1 MDQQQAGRTI
11 RVVVAAPFK
20 EIVGIHEKV
29 SEYADEL
36 DVCGVVSS
44 AGAVAE
50 QTRVLQPDVLVLSE
64 DLGIVPA
71 DAAAALAQTAPA
83 TKLVVLVS
91 SRDTLPPGAA
101 AAVLRLDASAG
112 ELRAAIM
119 LAAGRLRNQTAPPAH
134 SRAWSSGSEP
144 SRWFWEDA
152 DVDAAAQPEPS
163 TEQAEPGGL
172 TAGSAP
178 APPTREASA
187 WPPPWL
193 QIASETEGAAQ
204 VDVPAPPAADPG
216 SPAFPAFLDTDA
228 VAGAADD
235 AVDTPAPDATVTQL
249 PPDEDAPAA
258 PSTRWRGRGK
268 RAAAEA
274 EDVAAESP
282 LIEPADVAA
291 TAPPPAEVEGEADA
305 VAEADAAPEAEA
317 PSVPDQPAMAAE
329 LLAPVAPASDAP
341 VDAPDAV
348 EAPEPEE
355 EALIEQPRKR
365 VRRPG
370 RTKADT
376 VLVFSGKGGV
386 GKSVIATNLAVALSA
401 RGVKVALID
410 LNLQYGDVG
419 VLLHV
424 ESHPT
429 SIESLAQ
436 QGEQIDRDY
445 LDEVMATGPEDVRV
459 LLAPAS
465 PEFADLVT
473 AASLRAILRELSRG
487 FDYVIVDSP
496 AHIEERVLEVM
507 EVADQILVVSSFN
520 ITSVKDTK
528 VTLKL
533 LQSLGIER
541 DRIAVVLNQTHPK
554 VGFPR
559 EEIEKSLRR
568 EVLAHLPYDARID
581 ESIDNGRPAV
591 IGEPRSE
598 FIKQLRVVVDFLTP
612 EEGAAVDAGSADQ
625 VRDRASKR
633 RLFGR

>member
-1 MDQQQAGRTI
+1 MDQQPARQAI
-11 RVVVAAPFK
+11 RVVVGAPFK
-20 EIVGIHEKV
+20 EIVGIHERM

-44 AGAVAE
+44 ATSVAE
-50 QTRVLQPDVLVLSE
+50 QTRILQPDVLVLSE
-64 DLGIVPA
+64 NLGVGLA
-71 DAAAALAQTAPA
+71 DAATRLAATSAN
-83 TKLVVLVS
+83 TKLVALVS
-91 SRDTLPPGAA
+91 NRDRVPSGAA
-101 AAVLRLDASAG
+101 DAVLRLDASAG

-119 LAAGRLRNQTAPPAH
+119 LAAGRLRGQTAPPAH
-134 SRAWSSGSEP
+134 SRAGTAGAESSH
-144 SRWFWEDA
+144 WFWEDPA
-152 DVDAAAQPEPS
+152 EPVTPQPEPGAD
-163 TEQAEPGGL
+163 QAAL
-172 TAGSAP
+172 LDQAP
-178 APPTREASA
+178 AAVPAGAEATS

-193 QIASETEGAAQ
+193 RLASEEAESPESPESPDG
-204 VDVPAPPAADPG
+204 PAPPAA
-216 SPAFPAFLDTDA
+216 
-228 VAGAADD
+228 
-235 AVDTPAPDATVTQL
+235 
-249 PPDEDAPAA
+249 AA
-258 PSTRWRGRGK
+258 PSPVPFPTFARP
-268 RAAAEA
+268 AEA
-274 EDVAAESP
+274 S
-282 LIEPADVAA
+282 
-291 TAPPPAEVEGEADA
+291 PAEPESAIPDAPVVAEPVIDVPA
-305 VAEADAAPEAEA
+305 VAE
-317 PSVPDQPAMAAE
+317 
-329 LLAPVAPASDAP
+329 
-341 VDAPDAV
+341 
-348 EAPEPEE
+348 PEPE
-355 EALIEQPRKR
+355 ALLEQPRKR

-386 GKSVIATNLAVALSA
+386 GKSVLATNLAVALSQ
-401 RGVKVALID
+401 RGAKVALID
-410 LNLQYGDVG
+410 LDLQYGDVG

-436 QGEQIDRDY
+436 QGEQVDRDY
-445 LDEVMATGPEDVRV
+445 LDEVMAAGPEDVRV

-473 AASLRAILRELSRG
+473 AASIRAILRELSRG
-487 FDYVIVDSP
+487 YDYVIVDSP

-568 EVLAHLPYDARID
+568 EVLTHLPYDARID

-598 FIKQLRVVVDFLTP
+598 FSRQLKVVVDFLTP
-612 EEGAAVDAGSADQ
+612 DEAATEDRGADQ
-625 VRDRASKR
+625 VRDRASRR

>member
-1 MDQQQAGRTI
+1 MDEQQAGRTI
-11 RVVVAAPFK
+11 RVVVAAPFR

-44 AGAVAE
+44 SGVVAE

-64 DLGIVPA
+64 NLGLDPA
-71 DAAAALAQTAPA
+71 DAAAGLAETAPN

-163 TEQAEPGGL
+163 TEQGEPGEL

-178 APPTREASA
+178 APPAKEASA

-193 QIASETEGAAQ
+193 QIASEPEEAEQ
-204 VDVPAPPAADPG
+204 DDLPAPPAT
-216 SPAFPAFLDTDA
+216 SPR
-228 VAGAADD
+228 
-235 AVDTPAPDATVTQL
+235 
-249 PPDEDAPAA
+249 
-258 PSTRWRGRGK
+258 SRGRGR
-268 RAAAEA
+268 RAAAEPV
-274 EDVAAESP
+274 EDAAESLP
-282 LIEPADVAA
+282 TEPTDLAGAVL
-291 TAPPPAEVEGEADA
+291 PPAEA
-305 VAEADAAPEAEA
+305 EAEA
-317 PSVPDQPAMAAE
+317 EAGAPASVPDEPTTAADPQAE
-329 LLAPVAPASDAP
+329 LLAPVAPAPDAL
-341 VDAPDAV
+341 VDAPTAAEV
-348 EAPEPEE
+348 PEAEE

-436 QGEQIDRDY
+436 QGEQVDRDY

-487 FDYVIVDSP
+487 YDYVIVDSP

-541 DRIAVVLNQTHPK
+541 DRIAVVLNQIHPK

-581 ESIDNGRPAV
+581 ESIDNGRPAM

-598 FIKQLRVVVDFLTP
+598 FSKQLRVVVDFLTP
-612 EEGAAVDAGSADQ
+612 EEGAAAGDADQ
-625 VRDRASKR
+625 APDRASKR

>member
-1 MDQQQAGRTI
+1 
-11 RVVVAAPFK
+11 V
-20 EIVGIHEKV
+20 
-29 SEYADEL
+29 
-36 DVCGVVSS
+36 
-44 AGAVAE
+44 
-50 QTRVLQPDVLVLSE
+50 
-64 DLGIVPA
+64 
-71 DAAAALAQTAPA
+71 
-83 TKLVVLVS
+83 
-91 SRDTLPPGAA
+91 
-101 AAVLRLDASAG
+101 
-112 ELRAAIM
+112 
-119 LAAGRLRNQTAPPAH
+119 
-134 SRAWSSGSEP
+134 
-144 SRWFWEDA
+144 
-152 DVDAAAQPEPS
+152 
-163 TEQAEPGGL
+163 
-172 TAGSAP
+172 AP
-178 APPTREASA
+178 AP
-187 WPPPWL
+187 
-193 QIASETEGAAQ
+193 
-204 VDVPAPPAADPG
+204 
-216 SPAFPAFLDTDA
+216 
-228 VAGAADD
+228 
-235 AVDTPAPDATVTQL
+235 
-249 PPDEDAPAA
+249 
-258 PSTRWRGRGK
+258 
-268 RAAAEA
+268 
-274 EDVAAESP
+274 
-282 LIEPADVAA
+282 
-291 TAPPPAEVEGEADA
+291 
-305 VAEADAAPEAEA
+305 
-317 PSVPDQPAMAAE
+317 
-329 LLAPVAPASDAP
+329 DAP
-341 VDAPDAV
+341 VDAPAAV

-419 VLLHV
+419 VLLHA

-436 QGEQIDRDY
+436 QGEQVDREY
-445 LDEVMATGPEDVRV
+445 LDEVMATGPEDVRI

-487 FDYVIVDSP
+487 YDYVIVDSP

-541 DRIAVVLNQTHPK
+541 DRIAVVLNQVHPK

-568 EVLAHLPYDARID
+568 EVLAHLPYDVRID

-598 FIKQLRVVVDFLTP
+598 FSKQLRVVVDFLTP
-612 EEGAAVDAGSADQ
+612 EEGAAVDAVGADQ

>member
-1 MDQQQAGRTI
+1 MDQQQAGRAI
-11 RVVVAAPFK
+11 RVVVAAPFT
-20 EIVGIHEKV
+20 EIVGIHEKM
-29 SEYADEL
+29 SEYGDEL

-44 AGAVAE
+44 SGVVAE

-64 DLGIVPA
+64 NLGIDPA
-71 DAAAALAQTAPA
+71 DAAATLAAGAPA

-91 SRDTLPPGAA
+91 SRETLPAGAA

-134 SRAWSSGSEP
+134 SRAWRSGSEP
-144 SRWFWEDA
+144 SRWFWEDT
-152 DVDAAAQPEPS
+152 DATTAAQPEPS
-163 TEQAEPGGL
+163 TEQGDTGEL
-172 TAGSAP
+172 TASSAP
-178 APPTREASA
+178 VQPAKEAST

-193 QIASETEGAAQ
+193 QIASDTETAEQ
-204 VDVPAPPAADPG
+204 VDVPAPPGTDAPG
-216 SPAFPAFLDTDA
+216 SAPFPTFTQTD
-228 VAGAADD
+228 VVG
-235 AVDTPAPDATVTQL
+235 TSPPDA
-249 PPDEDAPAA
+249 EDQASASPR
-258 PSTRWRGRGK
+258 SRGRGRRVVADEADEAAK
-268 RAAAEA
+268 SPPTEPTDLGGAAVPPAAADA
-274 EDVAAESP
+274 ETE
-282 LIEPADVAA
+282 
-291 TAPPPAEVEGEADA
+291 APPSALDRTRTAD
-305 VAEADAAPEAEA
+305 EPR
-317 PSVPDQPAMAAE
+317 AE
-329 LLAPVAPASDAP
+329 LLTPEAPALEP
-341 VDAPDAV
+341 LVETPAV
-348 EAPEPEE
+348 AEAPEPEE
-355 EALIEQPRKR
+355 EPLIEQPRKR

-376 VLVFSGKGGV
+376 VLVFGGKGGV

-419 VLLHV
+419 VLLHL

-429 SIESLAQ
+429 SIESMAQ
-436 QGEQIDRDY
+436 QGEQVDRDY

-473 AASLRAILRELSRG
+473 AASLRAILRELSRS

-541 DRIAVVLNQTHPK
+541 DRIAVVLNQVHPK

-581 ESIDNGRPAV
+581 DSIDNGRPAV
-591 IGEPRSE
+591 ISEPRSE
-598 FIKQLRVVVDFLTP
+598 FSKQVKVLVDFLTP
-612 EEGAAVDAGSADQ
+612 EEGAVDAGGAEPA
-625 VRDRASKR
+625 RDRASKR

>member
-44 AGAVAE
+44 AGVVAE
-50 QTRVLQPDVLVLSE
+50 QTRVLQPEVLVLSE
-64 DLGIVPA
+64 NLGIVPA
-71 DAAAALAQTAPA
+71 DAAAALAESAPA
-83 TKLVVLVS
+83 TKLVVLVG
-91 SRDTLPPGAA
+91 SRDTLPPGVA

-152 DVDAAAQPEPS
+152 DVDAAASPEPS
-163 TEQAEPGGL
+163 TEPAEPDDL
-172 TAGSAP
+172 TAGSTP
-178 APPTREASA
+178 APPAREASA

-193 QIASETEGAAQ
+193 QIASETEDAVQ
-204 VDVPAPPAADPG
+204 VDGPAPPAADLG
-216 SPAFPAFLDTDA
+216 SPAFPTFADTDA
-228 VAGAADD
+228 VAGEAAGADEP
-235 AVDTPAPDATVTQL
+235 TPPT
-249 PPDEDAPAA
+249 
-258 PSTRWRGRGK
+258 TRLRGRGK

-282 LIEPADVAA
+282 PIEPAGVTGAEL
-291 TAPPPAEVEGEADA
+291 PPAEVEAAAEAETATEAEGAAEVLADA
-305 VAEADAAPEAEA
+305 PT
-317 PSVPDQPAMAAE
+317 S
-329 LLAPVAPASDAP
+329 
-341 VDAPDAV
+341 APDLEVDVAAV
-348 EAPEPEE
+348 GAPEPEE

-436 QGEQIDRDY
+436 QGEQIDREY

-533 LQSLGIER
+533 LQSLGIEG
-541 DRIAVVLNQTHPK
+541 DRIAVVLNQIHPK

-559 EEIEKSLRR
+559 DEIEKSLRR

-612 EEGAAVDAGSADQ
+612 EEGAAVDAGGADQ

>member
-1 MDQQQAGRTI
+1 MDEEQAGRTI

-44 AGAVAE
+44 AGVVAE
-50 QTRVLQPDVLVLSE
+50 QTRVLQPEVLVLSE
-64 DLGIVPA
+64 NLGIDPA
-71 DAAAALAQTAPA
+71 DAAATLAQTAPG

-91 SRDTLPPGAA
+91 SRDTVAPGAA

-112 ELRAAIM
+112 ELRAAVM

-152 DVDAAAQPEPS
+152 DVDVA
-163 TEQAEPGGL
+163 TQAEPSPEPAEPGDL
-172 TAGSAP
+172 TADSPP
-178 APPTREASA
+178 ASPPKQASA

-193 QIASETEGAAQ
+193 QAASQPEDAGHA
-204 VDVPAPPAADPG
+204 DVPAPASPPAEAAPEAQTGEPTAVPDEPAAAAEVVPVVAGPDGVADAP
-216 SPAFPAFLDTDA
+216 PA
-228 VAGAADD
+228 VA
-235 AVDTPAPDATVTQL
+235 PAPDGVAAA
-249 PPDEDAPAA
+249 PPAVAPAPDILADAPAA
-258 PSTRWRGRGK
+258 
-268 RAAAEA
+268 
-274 EDVAAESP
+274 
-282 LIEPADVAA
+282 
-291 TAPPPAEVEGEADA
+291 
-305 VAEADAAPEAEA
+305 
-317 PSVPDQPAMAAE
+317 
-329 LLAPVAPASDAP
+329 
-341 VDAPDAV
+341 V
-348 EAPEPEE
+348 EAPAPEE
-355 EALIEQPRKR
+355 EALVEQPRKR

-436 QGEQIDRDY
+436 QGEQVDREY
-445 LDEVMATGPEDVRV
+445 LDEIMATGPEDVRI

-487 FDYVIVDSP
+487 YDYVIVDSP

-541 DRIAVVLNQTHPK
+541 DRIAVVLNQVHAK
-554 VGFPR
+554 MGFPR

-598 FIKQLRVVVDFLTP
+598 FSKQLKVVVDFLTP
-612 EEGAAVDAGSADQ
+612 DEGAAVDAGGADQ
-625 VRDRASKR
+625 ARERASKR

>member
-1 MDQQQAGRTI
+1 MDQEQARRAI
-11 RVVVAAPFK
+11 RVVVGAPFK
-20 EIVGIHEKV
+20 EIVGIHERM

-44 AGAVAE
+44 SASVTE
-50 QTRVLQPDVLVLSE
+50 QTRILQPEVLVLSE
-64 DLGIVPA
+64 NLGIKP
-71 DAAAALAQTAPA
+71 AAAAARLADTAPA
-83 TKLVVLVS
+83 TKLVMLVS
-91 SRDTLPPGAA
+91 SRDAVPPGAA
-101 AAVLRLDASAG
+101 DAVLRLDASAG
-112 ELRAAIM
+112 ELRAAIL
-119 LAAGRLRNQTAPPAH
+119 LAAGRLRGHAAPPAH
-134 SRAWSSGSEP
+134 SRAGRAGAES
-144 SRWFWEDA
+144 SRWFWEEPEEPGA
-152 DVDAAAQPEPS
+152 PQPEAG
-163 TEQAEPGGL
+163 AEPAPPAGL
-172 TAGSAP
+172 APAP
-178 APPTREASA
+178 APPGQEASS

-193 QIASETEGAAQ
+193 QIDPLTGEPEE
-204 VDVPAPPAADPG
+204 VDGPAPPG
-216 SPAFPAFLDTDA
+216 S
-228 VAGAADD
+228 
-235 AVDTPAPDATVTQL
+235 TPAASPHFPSFSEAAIETAEPEVAEVET
-249 PPDEDAPAA
+249 PPAPAV
-258 PSTRWRGRGK
+258 RGRGRGK
-268 RAAAEA
+268 RTLVEEPEAAEA
-274 EDVAAESP
+274 G
-282 LIEPADVAA
+282 EPATDETEA
-291 TAPPPAEVEGEADA
+291 PPAELPIADSVLADPEPAGQFGEPATAAVEESPTPTAAVEEPDASLVIADTA
-305 VAEADAAPEAEA
+305 
-317 PSVPDQPAMAAE
+317 
-329 LLAPVAPASDAP
+329 VAPAP
-341 VDAPDAV
+341 VIDTPDAAV
-348 EAPEPEE
+348 EPTPAAQPEE
-355 EALIEQPRKR
+355 EAIVEQPRRR

-401 RGVKVALID
+401 RGAKVALID
-410 LNLQYGDVG
+410 LNLQYGDVS

-424 ESHPT
+424 ESHLT

-436 QGEQIDRDY
+436 QGEQVDRDY
-445 LDEVMATGPEDVRV
+445 LDEVMATGPEDLRI

-487 FDYVIVDSP
+487 YDYIIVDSP
-496 AHIEERVLEVM
+496 AHIEERILEVM

-591 IGEPRSE
+591 LSEPRSD
-598 FIKQLRVVVDFLTP
+598 FSKQIKVVVDFLTP
-612 EEGAAVDAGSADQ
+612 DDGIGEEAKGDPA
-625 VRDRASKR
+625 RDRASKR

>member
-1 MDQQQAGRTI
+1 MDEEQAGRTI

-44 AGAVAE
+44 AGVVAE
-50 QTRVLQPDVLVLSE
+50 QTRVLQPEVLVLSE
-64 DLGIVPA
+64 NLGIDPA
-71 DAAAALAQTAPA
+71 EAAATLAQTAPS
-83 TKLVVLVS
+83 TRLVVLVS

-101 AAVLRLDASAG
+101 AAVLRLDASAR
-112 ELRAAIM
+112 ELRAAVM

-144 SRWFWEDA
+144 SRWLWEDA
-152 DVDAAAQPEPS
+152 DATARPEPS
-163 TEQAEPGGL
+163 TEPAEPVDL

-178 APPTREASA
+178 APPAKEASA

-193 QIASETEGAAQ
+193 QAPAQPEDAGQADVRADAAT
-204 VDVPAPPAADPG
+204 ADPD
-216 SPAFPAFLDTDA
+216 SPSSAAVADTDPM
-228 VAGAADD
+228 AG
-235 AVDTPAPDATVTQL
+235 T
-249 PPDEDAPAA
+249 
-258 PSTRWRGRGK
+258 
-268 RAAAEA
+268 AAEA
-274 EDVAAESP
+274 P
-282 LIEPADVAA
+282 
-291 TAPPPAEVEGEADA
+291 
-305 VAEADAAPEAEA
+305 
-317 PSVPDQPAMAAE
+317 
-329 LLAPVAPASDAP
+329 APVAPAPDAP
-341 VDAPDAV
+341 VDAPAAV

-419 VLLHV
+419 VLLHA

-436 QGEQIDRDY
+436 QGEQVDREY
-445 LDEVMATGPEDVRV
+445 LDEVMATGPEDVRI

-487 FDYVIVDSP
+487 YDYVIVDSP

-541 DRIAVVLNQTHPK
+541 DRIAVVLNQVHPK

-568 EVLAHLPYDARID
+568 EVLAHLPYDVRID

-598 FIKQLRVVVDFLTP
+598 FSKQLRVVVDFLTP
-612 EEGAAVDAGSADQ
+612 EEGAAVDAVGADQ

>member
-44 AGAVAE
+44 AGVVAE
-50 QTRVLQPDVLVLSE
+50 QTRVLQPEVLVLSE
-64 DLGIVPA
+64 NLGLDPA
-71 DAAAALAQTAPA
+71 GASATLAQTAPT

-152 DVDAAAQPEPS
+152 DVDVAAPPEPS
-163 TEQAEPGGL
+163 TEQAEPGEP

-178 APPTREASA
+178 APPAKEASA

-193 QIASETEGAAQ
+193 QIASETEAAEQ
-204 VDVPAPPAADPG
+204 ADLPAPPATADPG
-216 SPAFPAFLDTDA
+216 SPSFPTFAPTAA
-228 VAGAADD
+228 VAGAAAD
-235 AVDTPAPDATVTQL
+235 AAQAPAPDTTVTPL
-249 PPDEDAPAA
+249 PAADAPAS
-258 PSTRWRGRGK
+258 PSPRWRGRGK
-268 RAAAEA
+268 RGAAEPVDGGAESPPIEPTGVAGAALPPAEA
-274 EDVAAESP
+274 E
-282 LIEPADVAA
+282 
-291 TAPPPAEVEGEADA
+291 
-305 VAEADAAPEAEA
+305 PEAEA
-317 PSVPDQPAMAAE
+317 PTAVPDQPATVAE
-329 LLAPVAPASDAP
+329 LLAPVAPAPDAL
-341 VDAPDAV
+341 VDAPAAV

-355 EALIEQPRKR
+355 QALIEQPRKR

-436 QGEQIDRDY
+436 QGEQIDHDY
-445 LDEVMATGPEDVRV
+445 IDEVMATGPEDLRI

-533 LQSLGIER
+533 LHSLGIER
-541 DRIAVVLNQTHPK
+541 DRIAVVLNQIHPK
-554 VGFPR
+554 AGFPR
-559 EEIEKSLRR
+559 EEIETSLRR

-612 EEGAAVDAGSADQ
+612 EDGPAVAAGGADQ

>member
-44 AGAVAE
+44 AGVVAE
-50 QTRVLQPDVLVLSE
+50 QTRVLQPEVLVLSE
-64 DLGIVPA
+64 NLGIVPA
-71 DAAAALAQTAPA
+71 DAAAALAETAPS

-119 LAAGRLRNQTAPPAH
+119 LAAGRLRSQTAPPAH

-172 TAGSAP
+172 TAGSTP
-178 APPTREASA
+178 APPAREASA

-193 QIASETEGAAQ
+193 QITSETEDAVQ
-204 VDVPAPPAADPG
+204 VDTPAPPAADPG
-216 SPAFPAFLDTDA
+216 SPAFTTFDVPT
-228 VAGAADD
+228 
-235 AVDTPAPDATVTQL
+235 TPSPR
-249 PPDEDAPAA
+249 
-258 PSTRWRGRGK
+258 SRGRGK
-268 RAAAEA
+268 RAAVEA
-274 EDVAAESP
+274 EDAGAESP
-282 LIEPADVAA
+282 PIEPADVTGAA
-291 TAPPPAEVEGEADA
+291 LAPADVSGTAPPPAE
-305 VAEADAAPEAEA
+305 AEEEAEA
-317 PSVPDQPAMAAE
+317 AAPTPVPDQPAIAAE
-329 LLAPVAPASDAP
+329 LLAPVAPA
-341 VDAPDAV
+341 PDPAVEVPAAV

-386 GKSVIATNLAVALSA
+386 GKSVIATNLAVALSG
-401 RGVKVALID
+401 RGVRVALID

-436 QGEQIDRDY
+436 QGEQIDREY

-473 AASLRAILRELSRG
+473 AASLRSILRELSRG

-541 DRIAVVLNQTHPK
+541 DRIAVVLNQIHPK

-612 EEGAAVDAGSADQ
+612 EEGAATDAGGADQ